1 MLLLRSR
8 QSISNMQHFTANKN
22 LMWLK
27 THVVFVFEK
36 KPLNTLWKS
45 KFLDLENPY
54 FKVTQILNHLFFFFQ
69 ALSLFYL
76 EHFFYLVCLFVFSFS
91 KPTVRGQVIVQV
103 DMSASCLNNLK
114 STVILSSIFLVTN
127 TTVYSLNSVG
137 KQS

>member
-8 QSISNMQHFTANKN
+8 QSISNMKHFTANKN

-27 THVVFVFEK
+27 NHIVFVFEK
-36 KPLNTLWKS
+36 KPLNTLWNS
-45 KFLDLENPY
+45 RFSSLENPY
-54 FKVTQILNHLFFFFQ
+54 FKVTQILNHLVFRLDLYSTLNIFFIWF
-69 ALSLFYL
+69 
-76 EHFFYLVCLFVFSFS
+76 VCLFVFSFS

-114 STVILSSIFLVTN
+114 STVILRNNFLVTKA
-127 TTVYSLNSVG
+127 TVYSLNSVG